1 MLGQTLGLGGK
12 RVLQSG
18 GQRQSVLIGLLTGL
32 LPQPTREFDQRQ
44 WVADR
49 LSENSATC
57 VVLQVWSDHIDQF
70 ARGHIAQRL
79 DTNLGK
85 LRRS

>member
-12 RVLQSG
+12 RALQSV
-18 GQRQSVLIGLLTGL
+18 GQRQSVMVGRLNRL
-32 LPQPTREFDQRQ
+32 LPQCTWEFDQRQ

-57 VVLQVWSDHIDQF
+57 LMLQVWSDHVDQLCG
-70 ARGHIAQRL
+70 GHIAQGPNP
-79 DTNLGK
+79 NLW
-85 LRRS
+85 